1 MTEPPAQDGHC
12 RAAHVALTITRMD
25 GEVKGRHLRT
35 QRELAGFSIRALAA
49 ATGVSPTRVRQLE
62 DAPHVTPRA
71 TTRYLDGIA
80 EAWRRRA
87 SEATR
92 AEEVS

>member
-1 MTEPPAQDGHC
+1 
-12 RAAHVALTITRMD
+12 MD
-25 GEVKGRHLRT
+25 HEVKGRHLRV
-35 QRELAGFSIRALAA
+35 QRELTGLSIRALAS

-62 DAPHVTPRA
+62 DAPHVTARS

-92 AEEVS
+92 AEDA